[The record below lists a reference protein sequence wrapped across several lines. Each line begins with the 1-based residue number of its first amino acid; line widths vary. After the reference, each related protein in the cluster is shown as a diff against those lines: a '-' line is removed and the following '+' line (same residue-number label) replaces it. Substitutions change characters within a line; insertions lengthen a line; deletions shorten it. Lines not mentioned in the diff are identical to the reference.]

1 MHQVSI
7 LNQRLKPKKLQ
18 FRKYPKYDLKVH
30 LKNRGVDDKS
40 DFIDFTL
47 SNARRFYSSNAR
59 PPGSERE
66 KKLSSSTLFSELCSP
81 FPCVLMSVPMLF
93 GLQANIK
100 QGGRM
105 GKRGGVWM
113 FLLESEQSTEI
124 EVSGQNC

>member
-66 KKLSSSTLFSELCSP
+66 KNYLAQP
-81 FPCVLMSVPMLF
+81 FF
-93 GLQANIK
+93 
-100 QGGRM
+100 
-105 GKRGGVWM
+105 
-113 FLLESEQSTEI
+113 
-124 EVSGQNC
+124 QNCALHFRVSLCPCRCYSAFKPISSKVVGWESGEGFGCSYWSQNNQQR